1 MQELKWEVVGSNFYS
16 CNFFLPNKHLYSG
29 LEEPGL
35 KIKTFSPDCIVPVPK
50 PGLKGLRTGTITRF
64 SASDV
69 SHMEIKLRALN
80 VGFIKFHLSENSAN

>member
-1 MQELKWEVVGSNFYS
+1 MQELKWKVVGSNIHS

-50 PGLKGLRTGTITRF
+50 PGLKG
-64 SASDV
+64 V
-69 SHMEIKLRALN
+69 EN
-80 VGFIKFHLSENSAN
+80 QNSARFFTSAVRIPRTRSTLQHVPLPRWNAK